1 MTEHSDTFMEAPQR
15 VRLLMTADPDR
26 AQTWAQ
32 ALDAAGIDVLV
43 EIQDAQLAQPGGS
56 PLVGVLG
63 ARPLEFL
70 HVLTVEA
77 ADRDRALGALVDAGW
92 DGREGL
98 TFRPKTNTRGLMTAT
113 AATVGGIVL
122 FIALRAVL
130 G

>member
-1 MTEHSDTFMEAPQR
+1 MTDTSMEAPER
-15 VRLLMTADPDR
+15 VRLLMTANPDR
-26 AQTWAQ
+26 AQTWAH

-43 EIQDAQLAQPGGS
+43 EIQDAQIAQPGGS

-63 ARPLEFL
+63 ARPLEFIN
-70 HVLTVEA
+70 VLTVEA
-77 ADRDRALGALVDAGW
+77 ADRERALGVLVDAGW

-98 TFRPKTNTRGLMTAT
+98 AYRPKTNIRGLLTAT
-113 AATVGGIVL
+113 AATLGGILL

>member
-1 MTEHSDTFMEAPQR
+1 MTDSSDLSTAAPRR
-15 VRLLMTADPDR
+15 VRLLMTANPDR
-26 AQTWAQ
+26 AQTWAR

-56 PLVGVLG
+56 PLVGILG
-63 ARPLEFL
+63 ARPLEFIN
-70 HVLTVEA
+70 VLTVEA
-77 ADRDRALGALVDAGW
+77 ADRERALAVLVDTGW

-98 TFRPKTNTRGLMTAT
+98 TYRPKTSSRGLITAT
-113 AATVGGIVL
+113 AATLGGIAL